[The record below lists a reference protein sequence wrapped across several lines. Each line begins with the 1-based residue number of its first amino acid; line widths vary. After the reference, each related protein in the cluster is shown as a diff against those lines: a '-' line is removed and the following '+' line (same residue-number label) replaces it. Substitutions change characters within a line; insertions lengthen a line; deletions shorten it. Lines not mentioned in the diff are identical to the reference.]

1 MGCAIEMAELG
12 HVSGWAWAIYDYER
26 TDIILLHGSI
36 MDRDFTAFILGRL
49 GLDWIGLDVWH

>member
-1 MGCAIEMAELG
+1 MGCAIEMVELG

-36 MDRDFTAFILGRL
+36 MDRDFLHLYLDDWDWT
-49 GLDWIGLDVWH
+49 GLD